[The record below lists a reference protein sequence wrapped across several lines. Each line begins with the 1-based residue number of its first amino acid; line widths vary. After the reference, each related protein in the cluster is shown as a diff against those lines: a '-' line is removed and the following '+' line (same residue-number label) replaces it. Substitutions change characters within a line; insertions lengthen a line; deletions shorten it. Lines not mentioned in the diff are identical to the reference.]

1 MSLTNFIIIEIIH
14 CVLKYFYIFEY
25 QIKYIMKQIF
35 LFLFCLISFLGK
47 SQMTV
52 GIKDLKVNNNEQS
65 INSPINL
72 WTNSS
77 ANVKF
82 TITYSK
88 SSTYVV
94 GNCTVFVR
102 SYNSNGQYTDLITPI
117 NTYFP
122 DSETS
127 FATAIDKDIYANN
140 ITFNPGNYLVVEVV
154 RSGGGGWSSPKV
166 NIVKTPT
173 FTLNPVNLGIPCGST
188 NPVTFTCN
196 SNTEIGSFSYKW
208 NVGNGWSKDG
218 NPVSGTI
225 ITTASTLTLT
235 PTDANVL
242 PSGVS
247 VEITWNSLYS
257 SNRYCEVKRQA
268 FDSSNSLQITGS
280 NTTVCTF
287 PTALSYSVNSAA
299 GDSVLWT
306 TSDSSIGELQNSTGS
321 SVSVLIK
328 RQGEITLTAVVTNSC
343 GQNKTVLRKIWAGAP
358 LVYMPNVSCG
368 NPYDSVCFN
377 SNYNVQVGQYSTI
390 VVDALGFDN
399 TANPN
404 TDFEWE
410 KINGPFTF
418 VSYGNGNNSNVSNN
432 GNKVTGRTAIMY
444 ITSGYN
450 YIQVRA
456 RAKNSCG
463 WGPWKSILFQS
474 GGFRMAMEVKKYMVS
489 PNPATDFINISLFDK
504 RNVENGP
511 DKGYA
516 ELYNTT
522 GSKVRSTELKNN
534 SGQISVIGLIKGVYI
549 LKIYSGETQESHQVV
564 IK

>member
-1 MSLTNFIIIEIIH
+1 
-14 CVLKYFYIFEY
+14 
-25 QIKYIMKQIF
+25 MKQTF
-35 LFLFCLISFLGK
+35 LLLFGFITLLVK

-52 GIKDLKVNNNEQS
+52 GFKDFKVNGNEQS

-117 NTYFP
+117 NTYFA
-122 DSETS
+122 DSVTS
-127 FATAIDKDIYANN
+127 FATAIDTDIYANN
-140 ITFNPGNYLVVEVV
+140 ITFNSGNYLVVEVV

-166 NIVKTPT
+166 DIVKTPT
-173 FTLNPVNLGIPCGST
+173 FTLNPVSVAIPCGSA

-196 SNTEIGSFSYKW
+196 SNTEIGAFSYKW
-208 NVGNGWSKDG
+208 NVGTGWSRDG
-218 NPVSGTI
+218 NPVSGS
-225 ITTASTLTLT
+225 ITTNTNSLTLT
-235 PTDANVL
+235 PTNPTVL

-247 VEITWNSLYS
+247 VDVTWNSNYS
-257 SNRYCEVKRQA
+257 FTRYCEVKRQA
-268 FDSSNSLQITGS
+268 FDNSNSLQITGS
-280 NTTVCTF
+280 DITVCTF
-287 PTALSYSVNSAA
+287 PTTLSYNINAA
-299 GDSVLWT
+299 NGDSVSWT
-306 TSDSSIGELQNSTGS
+306 SSDSTIGELQNTSGT
-321 SVSVLIK
+321 SVNVIIK

-343 GQNKTVLRKIWAGAP
+343 GQNKTVSRKIWAGTP

-377 SNYNVQVGQYSTI
+377 SNYNVQTGQYSNI
-390 VVDALGFDN
+390 VVDALGFDA

-410 KINGPFTF
+410 KISGPFTF
-418 VSYGNGNNSNVSNN
+418 VSYGNGNYSNVSNN
-432 GNKVTGRTAIMY
+432 GNKVTGRMAIMY

-474 GGFRMAMEVKKYMVS
+474 GGSRMSMEVKKYMVS
-489 PNPATDFINISLFDK
+489 PNPASDFVHIALFDK
-504 RNVENGP
+504 ADSQEPNG
-511 DKGYA
+511 GYA
-516 ELYNTT
+516 ELYNAS
-522 GSKVRSTELKNN
+522 GNKVGKTDLENN
-534 SGQISVIGLIKGVYI
+534 SGKISVMGLIKGIYT
-549 LKIYSGETQESHQVV
+549 LKIYSGKIQENHQLIV
-564 IK
+564 K

>member
-1 MSLTNFIIIEIIH
+1 
-14 CVLKYFYIFEY
+14 
-25 QIKYIMKQIF
+25 MKQFFF
-35 LFLFCLISFLGK
+35 LLLCLISFFGK
-47 SQMTV
+47 SQMTI
-52 GIKDLKVNNNEQS
+52 GIKDLKVNNNGQS

-72 WTNSS
+72 WTNNS

-117 NTYFP
+117 YTYFA
-122 DSETS
+122 DSGTS
-127 FATAIDKDIYANN
+127 FATAIDTDIYANN
-140 ITFNPGNYLVVEVV
+140 ITFNSGNYLSVEVV
-154 RSGGGGWSSPKV
+154 SNGGGAWYSSKI

-173 FTLNPVNLGIPCGST
+173 IMLSPTSVTIPCGST
-188 NPVTFTCN
+188 NPVTFSCN
-196 SNTEIGSFSYKW
+196 ANTDIGAFSYKW
-208 NVGNGWSKDG
+208 NVGSGWSKDG

-225 ITTASTLTLT
+225 TTTASTLTLT
-235 PTDANVL
+235 PTSATVL

-247 VEITWNSLYS
+247 VDITWNTAYS
-257 SNRYCEVKRQA
+257 FTRYCEVKRQA
-268 FDSSNSLQITGS
+268 FDNSNLLQITGS

-287 PTALSYSVNSAA
+287 PSALSYSVNSAA
-299 GDSVLWT
+299 GDSVSWT

-321 SVSVLIK
+321 SVSILMK

-343 GQNKTVLRKIWAGAP
+343 GQNKTVSRKIWAGTP

-410 KINGPFTF
+410 KVNGPFTF

-474 GGFRMAMEVKKYMVS
+474 GGSRMAVEEKKYMVS
-489 PNPATDFINISLFDK
+489 PNPATDFINITLFDK
-504 RNVENGP
+504 SNVENNS
-511 DKGYA
+511 DKGHA
-516 ELYNTT
+516 ELYNAT
-522 GSKVRSTELKNN
+522 GTRVGSTDLKGN
-534 SGQISVIGLIKGVYI
+534 SGQISVVGLIKGVYT
-549 LKIYSGETQESHQVV
+549 LKIQSGRIQETHQVV
-564 IK
+564 VR